1 MRLVVSNIAWKPDDD
16 EAVGSVLRECG
27 ADAVE
32 LAPTA
37 YWPDP
42 LIANAGERAVLRRAW
57 EGRGLPVVAL
67 QSLLFG
73 YPQLNLFDPAPRD
86 ATRERLAGML
96 EVAADLGAGV
106 LVFGSPRNRARGA
119 LGDEE
124 ALAVAVPF
132 FRALGDRAAALGV
145 CLCIEPNPPAY
156 GCDFVTTP
164 AQGRELVAR
173 VGSPGFG
180 LHLDAAGTLL
190 AGEDPVAEAGR
201 AAATLRHFHASA
213 PQLGPVGPGAGV
225 DYAGAIGALVR
236 GGYRGDV
243 SIEMRSA
250 EAPEARLAAV
260 RRAVET
266 IRPLV
271 PRRPPLAEGRA

>member
-1 MRLVVSNIAWKPDDD
+1 VRLVVSNIAWKPADD
-16 EAVGSVLRECG
+16 EAVAPVLRECG

-42 LIANAGERAVLRRAW
+42 LMASAGDRAALRGAW

-73 YPQLNLFDPAPRD
+73 YPQLNLFDPATRD

-96 EVAADLGAGV
+96 EVAADLGARV
-106 LVFGSPRNRARGA
+106 LVFGSPRNRARGG

-124 ALAVAVPF
+124 ALAIAVPF
-132 FRALGDRAAALGV
+132 FRALGERAAALGV
-145 CLCIEPNPPAY
+145 CLCIEPNPPVY

-164 AQGRELVAR
+164 EQGRDLVTR

-180 LHLDAAGTLL
+180 FHLDAAGTLL
-190 AGEDPVAEAGR
+190 AGEDPIAEAGR
-201 AAATLRHFHASA
+201 SAATLRHFHASA

-225 DYAGAIGALVR
+225 DYAGAVGALLR

-243 SIEMRSA
+243 SIEMRAA
-250 EAPEARLAAV
+250 ETVEGRLEAV
-260 RRAVET
+260 RQALAT
-266 IRPLV
+266 LRPLV
-271 PRRPPLAEGRA
+271 PRGPPGAGERN